1 MKPVPILSEEQQL
14 KIVEAIVKA
23 EECTS
28 GEIRVH
34 VEPKCKTDPVA
45 RAVKV
50 FDRLEMYDTAARN
63 GVLIY
68 LAYETRVCAI
78 IGDVAINEVIP
89 EGFWSGILADMQ
101 SAFAAGSFTEGI
113 IAAVEAVGE
122 ALSEHFPWQ
131 SDDVNE
137 QPDEISVLTEEEED
151 EEDEEEESDE
161 EA

>member
-113 IAAVEAVGE
+113 IAAVEAVGPVGAFSLAE
-122 ALSEHFPWQ
+122 RRRERAARRDFGT
-131 SDDVNE
+131 DRGRGRRRRRGGG
-137 QPDEISVLTEEEED
+137 IR
-151 EEDEEEESDE
+151 
-161 EA
+161 

>member
-1 MKPVPILSEEQQL
+1 MRPIPILSEEQQL
-14 KIVEAIVKA
+14 RIVEAIVRA
-23 EECTS
+23 EDCTS

-50 FDRLEMYDTAARN
+50 FDRLEMYDTKARN
-63 GVLIY
+63 GVIIY

-89 EGFWSGILADMQ
+89 EGFWDGILADMKV
-101 SAFAAGSFTEGI
+101 AFAAGNFTEGI
-113 IAAVEAVGE
+113 IAAVDAVGE
-122 ALSEHFPWQ
+122 ALSEFFPYQ

-137 QPDEISVLTEEEED
+137 QPDEISFGEYDEEEED
-151 EEDEEEESDE
+151 EED
-161 EA
+161 

>member
-1 MKPVPILSEEQQL
+1 MRPVPILSEEQQL
-14 KIVEAIVKA
+14 RIVDAIVKA
-23 EECTS
+23 ESCTS

-34 VEPKCKTDPVA
+34 VEPKCKTDPVS

-63 GVLIY
+63 GVIIY

-78 IGDVAINEVIP
+78 IGEGAINEVIP
-89 EGFWSGILADMQ
+89 AGFWDGILADMQ
-101 SAFAAGSFTEGI
+101 AAFSAGNFTEGI

-122 ALSEHFPWQ
+122 ALSEYFPWQ

-137 QPDEISVLTEEEED
+137 QPDEISFGYDDDEEEEED
-151 EEDEEEESDE
+151 EE
-161 EA
+161 A

>member
-1 MKPVPILSEEQQL
+1 MKPVPILSQEQQL
-14 KIVEAIVKA
+14 RIVDAIVKA
-23 EECTS
+23 EERTS

-34 VEPKCKTDPVA
+34 VEPKCKIDPVA

-68 LAYETRVCAI
+68 LAYDARVCAI

-89 EGFWSGILADMQ
+89 AGFWEGILAEMQ
-101 SAFAAGSFTEGI
+101 AAFAKGNFTEGI
-113 IAAVEAVGE
+113 IAAVEAVGK
-122 ALSEHFPWQ
+122 ALSEYFPYQ

-137 QPDEISVLTEEEED
+137 QPDEISFGDDDEDEMED
-151 EEDEEEESDE
+151 EED
-161 EA
+161 